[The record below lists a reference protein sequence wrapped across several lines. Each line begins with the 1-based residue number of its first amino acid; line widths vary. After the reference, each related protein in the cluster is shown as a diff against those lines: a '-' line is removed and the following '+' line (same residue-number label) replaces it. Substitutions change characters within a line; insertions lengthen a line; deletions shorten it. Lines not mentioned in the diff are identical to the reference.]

1 MFKLKNFF
9 VLALIFIFVA
19 ILDIQAQ
26 IIKDDFR
33 INDDV
38 TGGDHREPDVE
49 ILENGETVI
58 IWRDDRNGQRNI
70 YGQAYSSIG
79 NPVDSNFK
87 VSTYNA
93 TQYETYPVIAPFGD
107 TLLVA
112 VWQYRYGQFLLSDG
126 SKEGTSFNLGN
137 TNFNYQ
143 EIAVSDS
150 GIFVVWRHN
159 PGVGGY
165 EIFLKRF
172 DFNGDSIG
180 QSIVLNDDG
189 SGEDQNY
196 PSIAMDDAGNF
207 VVVWQDGR
215 SGSGYDIYG
224 QLVDASGSTIGSNF
238 LINDDGG
245 ITSQYDP
252 YCAMDAEGNFV
263 VVWYDYRN
271 GHADIYG
278 QRFDN
283 TGSAI
288 GGNFL
293 INDDGASYYQYTPS
307 CAMDSAGNFVVVW
320 YDSRLGDQNI
330 YGQRYSSAGTSL
342 GGNFRIDQSASLE
355 NNYSPRVS
363 MNENY
368 YVVVWENE
376 SIDNTLNIYKRRY
389 YNNGTPVENEIKVN
403 DLEGIANQTNPNTD
417 MNTSGNVVVAWRD
430 ERYPRGIYFQR
441 LDALGN
447 TLGGNVHIG
456 MGYSPDVAVSEDSSF
471 FITYYNP
478 NIIQYQKIR
487 PSGDSVGSPIIIS
500 DTTSGLRYN
509 PRIDIDSDN
518 NAVVAWYDS
527 RAGNYDIYAQKVNAA
542 GDTVGDNFRVNDD
555 PGTAIQYTP
564 DVAIS
569 PSGIIFIT
577 WYDNRNGNYDIYGQ
591 IYASDGTPDGSNFR
605 IDAGGTSAQYYPDAG
620 ALPDGNF
627 IVAWQDYRFPAGIYA
642 QVIDSTGVLIDTN
655 FLVSNRNGYNP
666 SVSVAASGDFV
677 VTWEDVYSSEYD
689 IYAQKYNPDCSPD
702 SINFKVNNA
711 SEGLNTQQRYPCVT
725 TDGST
730 IIFAWQD
737 AKWQRG
743 WDIAGKVCD
752 WTIGGI
758 EDISEEGKG
767 LAILNISSQILSSR
781 GWLTF
786 YVDSST
792 KIDFHIINVAG
803 IIVSSKKLDYTTPGV
818 NRVDFDVSK
827 LPSGPY
833 FLVLESG
840 EEDKVSKKA
849 VVIR

>member
-1 MFKLKNFF
+1 MFKLKNFS
-9 VLALIFIFVA
+9 VIILIFSFAVNPVIH
-19 ILDIQAQ
+19 AQ

-38 TGGDHREPDVE
+38 IGGDHRDPDVE
-49 ILENGETVI
+49 ILENGEAVI
-58 IWRDDRNGQRNI
+58 IWRDDRNGQRNV
-70 YGQAYSSIG
+70 YGQAYDSDG
-79 NPVDSNFK
+79 DAVGSNFK
-87 VSTYNA
+87 VSTYDA
-93 TQYETYPVIAPFGD
+93 TQYETHPLIAPFGD
-107 TLLVA
+107 TLLA
-112 VWQYRYGQFLLSDG
+112 VWEYHYGQFLLSDG
-126 SKEGTSFNLGN
+126 SKEGTSFSLGN
-137 TNFNYQ
+137 TNLNNLD
-143 EIAVSDS
+143 IAVSDS
-150 GIFVVWRHN
+150 GLFVVWRHN
-159 PGVGGY
+159 PGGGDY
-165 EIFLKRF
+165 DILLKRF

-180 QSIVLNDDG
+180 QSIILNDDG
-189 SGEDQNY
+189 GSEDQNY

-207 VVVWQDGR
+207 VVVWGDRR
-215 SGSGYDIYG
+215 SGSSYDIYG
-224 QLVDASGSTIGSNF
+224 QLVDASGDKIGGNI
-238 LINDDGG
+238 LVNDDGG
-245 ITSQYDP
+245 SYSQYDP
-252 YCAMDAEGNFV
+252 ACAMSSGGNFV

-288 GGNFL
+288 GSNFL

-320 YDSRLGDQNI
+320 YDSRLGDQKI

-342 GGNFRIDQSASLE
+342 GGNFRIDQSGSLE

-363 MNENY
+363 MNEDY
-368 YVVVWENE
+368 FVVVWEKENV
-376 SIDNTLNIYKRRY
+376 DNTICIYKRRY
-389 YNNGTPVENEIKVN
+389 YNNGTSVENEVKVN
-403 DLEGIANQTNPNTD
+403 DLDGIANQTSPNMD
-417 MNTSGNVVVAWRD
+417 MNSSGNVVVAWRD
-430 ERYPRGIYFQR
+430 ERYPRGVYFQR

-456 MGYSPDVAVSEDSSF
+456 MGYSPDVAVSEDSNF

-487 PSGDSVGSPIIIS
+487 PSGDSVGSPIIVS

-518 NAVVAWYDS
+518 NAVVTWYDS
-527 RAGNYDIYAQKVNAA
+527 RAGNYDIYAQMVNAA
-542 GDTVGDNFRVNDD
+542 GDTVGNNFRVNEAEAA
-555 PGTAIQYTP
+555 TQYAP

-569 PSGIIFIT
+569 PSGIILIT
-577 WYDNRNGNYDIYGQ
+577 WYDNRNGDYDIYGQ

-605 IDAGGTSAQYYPDAG
+605 IDAGGTSAQYVPDAG

-627 IVAWQDYRFPAGIYA
+627 MVAWQDYRYPAGVYA
-642 QVIDSTGVLIDTN
+642 QVVDSTGVLIDTN

-666 SVSVAASGDFV
+666 SVGVAASGDFV
-677 VTWEDVYSSEYD
+677 ITWEDVYSSEYD
-689 IYAQKYNPDCSPD
+689 IYAQKYNSDYSPD

-725 TDGST
+725 TDGSS

-752 WTIGGI
+752 WSIGGI
-758 EDISEEGKG
+758 EDVSEEGVG
-767 LAILNISSQILSSR
+767 LAVLNISSPILSGR

-786 YVDSST
+786 YVDSPA

-803 IIVSSKKLDYTTPGV
+803 VVVSSKELDYTTPGV
-818 NRVDFDVSK
+818 KRVDFDVSK
-827 LPSGPY
+827 LPCGPY
-833 FLVLESG
+833 FLTLESG
-840 EEDKVSKKA
+840 EEVKVSKKA